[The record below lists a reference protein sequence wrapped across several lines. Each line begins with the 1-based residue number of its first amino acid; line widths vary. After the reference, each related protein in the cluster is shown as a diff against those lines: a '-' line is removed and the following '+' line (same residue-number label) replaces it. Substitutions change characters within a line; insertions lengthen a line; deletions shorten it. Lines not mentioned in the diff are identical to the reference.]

1 MASGTLAL
9 WLCNGF
15 VTCLILGVFGLR
27 KWRKQGFTTSDGL
40 LAVAMSFNVL
50 RMVGDYH
57 INKYGTPLSYS
68 VYLATIPPVEAESLD
83 FEVTPEEANGLVL
96 TGQLLVPTRIA
107 ITIVIWSL
115 NVVALNVLRTTLL
128 RNCENKQQL
137 FWSMYTV
144 LALTFFVTIL
154 SAFIECQPLKLNWA
168 LLPDV
173 VKCTYRNKQRHD
185 RLHDGLYP
193 HVSTAQTPNP
203 EAGASQAFRFGN
215 LGGLG
220 IVWGSVEV
228 VFATAVAT
236 LPTIYILLRPGPNER
251 EDDIG
256 KDIHGISEGSTT
268 AIILDGDAS
277 HPGEWP
283 LERVV
288 TCDNPGI
295 WDAPI
300 PTETTR
306 TQNNA
311 PKPIQRTPAWDST
324 LNHSAETGARNSWQT
339 LRDTFRHSLT
349 ASNAS
354 LVMQNTEENLQD
366 ALARWIELEEMNPS
380 SLAREASSPEPDDV
394 GIFVAT
400 EIHPGSEDE
409 RRPRIITIPRRAILN
424 RS

>member
-1 MASGTLAL
+1 MVIMIRMIQGES
-9 WLCNGF
+9 F
-15 VTCLILGVFGLR
+15 RDILQNR
-27 KWRKQGFTTSDGL
+27 
-40 LAVAMSFNVL
+40 
-50 RMVGDYH
+50 
-57 INKYGTPLSYS
+57 
-68 VYLATIPPVEAESLD
+68 
-83 FEVTPEEANGLVL
+83 
-96 TGQLLVPTRIA
+96 
-107 ITIVIWSL
+107 
-115 NVVALNVLRTTLL
+115 
-128 RNCENKQQL
+128 
-137 FWSMYTV
+137 
-144 LALTFFVTIL
+144 
-154 SAFIECQPLKLNWA
+154 
-168 LLPDV
+168 
-173 VKCTYRNKQRHD
+173 
-185 RLHDGLYP
+185 
-193 HVSTAQTPNP
+193 
-203 EAGASQAFRFGN
+203 
-215 LGGLG
+215 